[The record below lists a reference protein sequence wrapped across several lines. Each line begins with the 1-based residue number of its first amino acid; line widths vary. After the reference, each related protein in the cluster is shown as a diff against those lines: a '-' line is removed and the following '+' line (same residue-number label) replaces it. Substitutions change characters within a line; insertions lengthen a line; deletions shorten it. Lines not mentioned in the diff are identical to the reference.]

1 MVNEGKVTTGKT
13 SFRRAQW
20 RMLLATMFCYLFFYT
35 GRQTAGFAIPGI
47 HEELGISLTMLG
59 WMSATLFWC
68 YAVGQFI
75 NGNLGDLLG
84 ARVMM
89 SSGAV
94 ISCALNWVMSF
105 GQGVST
111 LFIPWGANGF
121 AQSMA
126 WAPGS
131 RLISNWWGHHERG
144 KAFGFYV
151 FAAGMSSVLA
161 FTTSLIVL
169 DVLQLGWRWI
179 FRLPVLLMLVGG
191 ATYFFIARNRPED
204 LGFQVHPGSSEPGV
218 SPAEK
223 DAAGTEQEETSRERY
238 AAVFRNWRFMV
249 ASLAIGFQNTARYGL
264 LIWVPV
270 YFLGKDWKGADAT
283 KWISIALPVGMALG
297 AMTSGWISDAL
308 FKSKRSPV
316 IIICMFMAAACAFLM
331 YLVPRESWVVGMIIL
346 FFSGFFVY
354 GAQSSF
360 WALSPDLLGRKRTST
375 GIGVMNFF
383 AYALAGLGEPLIGY
397 VIETNDYEYGLVFP
411 LVGTAC
417 LIAALLSLFIR
428 R

>member
-1 MVNEGKVTTGKT
+1 MVKEGKAAIGKT

-47 HEELGISLTMLG
+47 HEELEISLTTLG

-75 NGNLGDLLG
+75 NGNLGDRLG

-89 SSGAV
+89 TSGAV
-94 ISCALNWVMSF
+94 ISCALNWVLSF
-105 GQGVST
+105 GQGVLT
-111 LFIPWGANGF
+111 LFVPWGANGF

-131 RLISNWWGHHERG
+131 RLISNWWGRHERG

-179 FRLPVLLMLVGG
+179 FRLPVLLMLIGG
-191 ATYFFIARNRPED
+191 TTYFFIARNRPED
-204 LGFQVHPGSSEPGV
+204 LGFQVHPESLEPEV

-223 DAAGTEQEETSRERY
+223 DAPGTEQEETSRERY
-238 AAVFRNWRFMV
+238 TAVFRNWRFMV

-297 AMTSGWISDAL
+297 AMVSGWISDAL

-316 IIICMFMAAACAFLM
+316 IIICMFMAAAFSFLM
-331 YLVPRESWVVGMIIL
+331 YIVPRESWVLGIISL
-346 FFSGFFVY
+346 FFAGFFVY

-360 WALSPDLLGRKRTST
+360 WALSPDLLGRKRTGT

-383 AYALAGLGEPLIGY
+383 AYVLAGLGEPLIGY

-417 LIAALLSLFIR
+417 LIAAVLGLFIR

>member
-94 ISCALNWVMSF
+94 ISCALNWVVSF

-270 YFLGKDWKGADAT
+270 YLLGKDWKGADAT

>member
-47 HEELGISLTMLG
+47 HEELGISLTTLG

-75 NGNLGDLLG
+75 NGNLGDRHG

-94 ISCALNWVMSF
+94 ISCALNWVVSF
-105 GQGVST
+105 GQGVLT

-131 RLISNWWGHHERG
+131 RLISNWWSHHERG

-191 ATYFFIARNRPED
+191 ATSFCIHRNRR
-204 LGFQVHPGSSEPGV
+204 V
-218 SPAEK
+218 
-223 DAAGTEQEETSRERY
+223 ER
-238 AAVFRNWRFMV
+238 
-249 ASLAIGFQNTARYGL
+249 GL
-264 LIWVPV
+264 EV
-270 YFLGKDWKGADAT
+270 
-283 KWISIALPVGMALG
+283 
-297 AMTSGWISDAL
+297 
-308 FKSKRSPV
+308 
-316 IIICMFMAAACAFLM
+316 
-331 YLVPRESWVVGMIIL
+331 
-346 FFSGFFVY
+346 
-354 GAQSSF
+354 
-360 WALSPDLLGRKRTST
+360 
-375 GIGVMNFF
+375 
-383 AYALAGLGEPLIGY
+383 
-397 VIETNDYEYGLVFP
+397 
-411 LVGTAC
+411 
-417 LIAALLSLFIR
+417 
-428 R
+428 

>member
-1 MVNEGKVTTGKT
+1 
-13 SFRRAQW
+13 
-20 RMLLATMFCYLFFYT
+20 MLLATMFCYLFFYT

-75 NGNLGDLLG
+75 NGNLGDRLG

-94 ISCALNWVMSF
+94 ISCALNWVVSF
-105 GQGVST
+105 GQGVLT

-131 RLISNWWGHHERG
+131 RLISNWWGRYERG

-161 FTTSLIVL
+161 FTTSLIIL

-204 LGFQVHPGSSEPGV
+204 LGFQVHPGSSEPEV

-238 AAVFRNWRFMV
+238 TAVFRNWRFMV

-297 AMTSGWISDAL
+297 AMVSGWISDAL

-316 IIICMFMAAACAFLM
+316 IIICMFMAAAFAFLM
-331 YLVPRESWVVGMIIL
+331 YIVPRESWVVGIINL
-346 FFSGFFVY
+346 FFAGFFVY

-360 WALSPDLLGRKRTST
+360 WALSPDLLGRKRTGT

-383 AYALAGLGEPLIGY
+383 AYVLAGLGEPLIGY

-417 LIAALLSLFIR
+417 LIAALLGLFIR

>member
-1 MVNEGKVTTGKT
+1 MVENDKVKTGNS

-75 NGNLGDLLG
+75 NGNLGDMLG
-84 ARVMM
+84 ARGMM
-89 SSGAV
+89 SLGAV
-94 ISCALNWVMSF
+94 ISCALNWVVSF

-131 RLISNWWGHHERG
+131 RLISNWWGQHERG
-144 KAFGFYV
+144 KAFGLYV
-151 FAAGMSSVLA
+151 FIAGMSSVLA

-169 DVLQLGWRWI
+169 DVLELGWRWI

-204 LGFQVHPGSSEPGV
+204 LGFQIHLERSEAGGSS
-218 SPAEK
+218 SEK
-223 DAAGTEQEETSRERY
+223 DEVDTEHEETTRERY
-238 AAVFRNWRFMV
+238 AAVFSNWRFMV

-308 FKSKRSPV
+308 FKAKRSPV
-316 IIICMFMAAACAFLM
+316 IIICMFMASVCAFLM
-331 YLVPRESWVVGMIIL
+331 YLVPSESWLVGMIIL

-383 AYALAGLGEPLIGY
+383 AYALAGLGEPLIGF
-397 VIETNDYEYGLVFP
+397 VIETNDHEYGLVFP

-417 LIAALLSLFIR
+417 LISAFMSLFIR

>member
-94 ISCALNWVMSF
+94 ISCALNWVVSF

-270 YFLGKDWKGADAT
+270 YFLGKDWNGADAT

>member
-1 MVNEGKVTTGKT
+1 MNNKSNEIRIKV

-20 RMLLATMFCYLFFYT
+20 RMLVATMFCYLFFYT

-47 HEELGISLTMLG
+47 HKELGISLTTLG

-75 NGNLGDLLG
+75 NGNLGDRHG
-84 ARVMM
+84 ARLMM
-89 SSGAV
+89 SLGAV
-94 ISCALNWVMSF
+94 ISCALNWVVSF
-105 GQGVST
+105 GQGVLT
-111 LFIPWGANGF
+111 LFIPWGANGY

-131 RLISNWWGHHERG
+131 RLISNWWGHKERG

-151 FAAGMSSVLA
+151 FAAGMSSVIA

-169 DVLQLGWRWI
+169 DVFQLGWRWI

-191 ATYFFIARNRPED
+191 VIYFFIARNRPEE
-204 LGFQVHPGSSEPGV
+204 LGFKPLKENSFSEEIPDNIELV
-218 SPAEK
+218 MSENNLTYIK
-223 DAAGTEQEETSRERY
+223 RY
-238 AAVFRNWRFMV
+238 LIVFSNWRFMV

-264 LIWVPV
+264 LIWVPA
-270 YFLGKDWKGADAT
+270 YFLGSSWKGEEGT
-283 KWISIALPVGMALG
+283 KWISIALPVGMAIG
-297 AMTSGWISDAL
+297 AMSSGWISDVL

-316 IIICMFMAAACAFLM
+316 IIICMLMAAVFSVLM
-331 YLVPRESWVVGMIIL
+331 YIVPQQSWILGIIIL
-346 FFSGFFVY
+346 FFAGFFVY
-354 GAQSSF
+354 GAQSTF
-360 WALSPDLLGRKRTST
+360 WALSPDLLGSKCTST

-383 AYALAGLGEPLIGY
+383 AYLLAGLGEPLIGY
-397 VIETNDYEYGLVFP
+397 MIESNNYEYGLVFP
-411 LVGTAC
+411 IVGLSC
-417 LIAALLSLFIR
+417 LISAILGLFIR

>member
-1 MVNEGKVTTGKT
+1 
-13 SFRRAQW
+13 
-20 RMLLATMFCYLFFYT
+20 MFCYLFFYT

-47 HEELGISLTMLG
+47 HEELGISLTTLG
-59 WMSATLFWC
+59 WMSTALFWC

-75 NGNLGDLLG
+75 NGNLGDRVG

-89 SSGAV
+89 SLGA
-94 ISCALNWVMSF
+94 ILSCLLNWVVSF
-105 GQGVST
+105 GQNVTS

-144 KAFGFYV
+144 KVFGFYV

-169 DVLQLGWRWI
+169 DVLHLGWRWI
-179 FRLPVLLMLVGG
+179 FRLPVLLMLLGG
-191 ATYFFIARNRPED
+191 ITYFLTARNRPED
-204 LGFQVHPGSSEPGV
+204 IGFKTNTQESADAVPFAKEDAQG
-218 SPAEK
+218 EK
-223 DAAGTEQEETSRERY
+223 KQETSMQRY
-238 AAVFRNWRFMV
+238 GAVLSNWRFMI

-264 LIWVPV
+264 LVWVPV
-270 YFLGKDWKGADAT
+270 YFLGNDWKSADAT

-308 FKSKRSPV
+308 FKSRRSPV
-316 IIICMFMAAACAFLM
+316 IIICMGMAAAFAFLM
-331 YLVPRESWVVGMIIL
+331 YYVPREAWGIGMVSL
-346 FFSGFFVY
+346 FFAGFFVY
-354 GAQSSF
+354 GAQSAF
-360 WALSPDLLGRKRTST
+360 WALAPDLLGRERTGT

-383 AYALAGLGEPLIGY
+383 AYALAGLGEPFIGHM
-397 VIETNDYEYGLVFP
+397 IETNDYQYGLVFP
-411 LVGTAC
+411 IVGTSCLVAC
-417 LIAALLSLFIR
+417 FFGCFIR

>member
-1 MVNEGKVTTGKT
+1 
-13 SFRRAQW
+13 
-20 RMLLATMFCYLFFYT
+20 MLLATMFCYLFFYT

-47 HEELGISLTMLG
+47 HDELKISLTTLG

-75 NGNLGDLLG
+75 NGNLGDRLG

-94 ISCALNWVMSF
+94 ISCALNWVVSF
-105 GQGVST
+105 GQGVLT

-179 FRLPVLLMLVGG
+179 FRLPVLLMLLGG
-191 ATYFFIARNRPED
+191 ATYFIIARNRPED
-204 LGFQVHPGSSEPGV
+204 LRFQVHPDSSDLEV
-218 SPAEK
+218 TPAEK
-223 DAAGTEQEETSRERY
+223 DATCTIQGETSRQRY

-270 YFLGKDWKGADAT
+270 YFLGEDWKNADAT
-283 KWISIALPVGMALG
+283 KWVSIALPVGMAFG
-297 AMTSGWISDAL
+297 AMASGWISDAL

-316 IIICMFMAAACAFLM
+316 IIICMFMAATFAFLM
-331 YLVPRESWVVGMIIL
+331 YIVPRESWVVGIISL
-346 FFSGFFVY
+346 FFAGFFVY

-383 AYALAGLGEPLIGY
+383 AYLLAGLGEPLIGY
-397 VIETNDYEYGLVFP
+397 VIETNDYEYDLVFP
-411 LVGTAC
+411 LVGTSC
-417 LIAALLSLFIR
+417 LVAAFLGLFIR

>member
-1 MVNEGKVTTGKT
+1 
-13 SFRRAQW
+13 
-20 RMLLATMFCYLFFYT
+20 
-35 GRQTAGFAIPGI
+35 
-47 HEELGISLTMLG
+47 
-59 WMSATLFWC
+59 
-68 YAVGQFI
+68 
-75 NGNLGDLLG
+75 
-84 ARVMM
+84 
-89 SSGAV
+89 
-94 ISCALNWVMSF
+94 
-105 GQGVST
+105 
-111 LFIPWGANGF
+111 
-121 AQSMA
+121 
-126 WAPGS
+126 
-131 RLISNWWGHHERG
+131 
-144 KAFGFYV
+144 
-151 FAAGMSSVLA
+151 MSSVLA

-204 LGFQVHPGSSEPGV
+204 LGFQVHPESSEAGV

-223 DAAGTEQEETSRERY
+223 DAAGSEQEETSRERY

-249 ASLAIGFQNTARYGL
+249 ACLAIGFQNTARYGL

-316 IIICMFMAAACAFLM
+316 IIICMFMAAAFAFLM

-411 LVGTAC
+411 IVGTAC

>member
-1 MVNEGKVTTGKT
+1 
-13 SFRRAQW
+13 
-20 RMLLATMFCYLFFYT
+20 MFCYLFFYT

-47 HEELGISLTMLG
+47 HEELGISLTTLG

-75 NGNLGDLLG
+75 NGNLGDRLG
-84 ARVMM
+84 ARIMM
-89 SSGAV
+89 SLGAV
-94 ISCALNWVMSF
+94 ISCGLNWVVSF
-105 GQGVST
+105 GQDVQS

-131 RLISNWWGHHERG
+131 RLISDWWGNHERG

-169 DVLQLGWRWI
+169 DVLHLGWRWI

-191 ATYFFIARNRPED
+191 VTYFLIARNRPED
-204 LGFQVHPGSSEPGV
+204 MGFHAKADGSADAVPSGEGN
-218 SPAEK
+218 ADGEEK
-223 DAAGTEQEETSRERY
+223 QETSRERY
-238 AAVFRNWRFMV
+238 AAVLTNWSFMI

-264 LIWVPV
+264 LVWVPV
-270 YFLGKDWKGADAT
+270 YFLGKEWKSADST

-316 IIICMFMAAACAFLM
+316 IIICMGMAAAFAFLM
-331 YLVPRESWVVGMIIL
+331 YFVPREAWFVGMISL
-346 FFSGFFVY
+346 FFAGFFVY
-354 GAQSSF
+354 GAQSTF

-383 AYALAGLGEPLIGY
+383 AYALAGLGEPFIGY
-397 VIETNDYEYGLVFP
+397 VIETNQYEYGLVFP
-411 LVGTAC
+411 IVGTCC
-417 LIAALLSLFIR
+417 LIAAFLGLFIR